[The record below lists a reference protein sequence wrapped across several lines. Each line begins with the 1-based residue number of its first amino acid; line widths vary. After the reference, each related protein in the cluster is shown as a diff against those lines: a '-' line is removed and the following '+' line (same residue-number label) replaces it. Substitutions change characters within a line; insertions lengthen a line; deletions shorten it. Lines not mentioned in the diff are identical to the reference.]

1 MAPRTGPSHS
11 ISKKLKHAGQSVFL
25 KLEVGRHSFQV
36 ARSLR
41 GGGTYTLDMM
51 LDVCEKALAQ
61 EKVAVGL
68 RDDEKVEETRE
79 PVVLRTEKWR
89 GPNIFN

>member
-1 MAPRTGPSHS
+1 MS
-11 ISKKLKHAGQSVFL
+11 
-25 KLEVGRHSFQV
+25 GR
-36 ARSLR
+36 
-41 GGGTYTLDMM
+41 TYTLDMM

>member
-1 MAPRTGPSHS
+1 MFARTG
-11 ISKKLKHAGQSVFL
+11 
-25 KLEVGRHSFQV
+25 
-36 ARSLR
+36 RS
-41 GGGTYTLDMM
+41 GWTYTLDMM

-89 GPNIFN
+89 GPNIFTKMERRGQPI

>member
-1 MAPRTGPSHS
+1 
-11 ISKKLKHAGQSVFL
+11 
-25 KLEVGRHSFQV
+25 
-36 ARSLR
+36 
-41 GGGTYTLDMM
+41 MM

-68 RDDEKVEETRE
+68 RDDEKVEEMKE